1 MPRGLVLVIEDDE
14 WVSSLLSGAIRDAG
28 YDVLVCNTAQAGLD
42 TACERE
48 PDCII
53 CDIDLPDHDGYW
65 FARNVRTQ
73 PSRVSV
79 TPFLF
84 LSALDDQEARLEGFH
99 VGADAYMTKP
109 FRVDEVVAQVGALVQ
124 MASRLRKRRDSL
136 VSIPPS
142 SAVETTAIQ
151 GDLSQMSIATVLTV
165 LELERRTGLVE
176 VVSKKRKVQL
186 EVASGF
192 ITSGTI
198 GGTSSDAITILR
210 TILVWKVGR
219 FSFVPQPDRP
229 PSGNAQPIGH
239 LLLEAVRLEDE
250 SIHNGEQPRSSRG
263 APSTRLSAPSMG
275 GPPSRHGDL
284 GPPSS
289 RAFSE
294 PAKPAPRRAPAVEQ
308 APRANDDSAVEDRK
322 AYYDWADFGAEDAP
336 PPAATAHALEGPS
349 SGDLVPESAYGDDAQ
364 LVEEPDQLTELP
376 EDSLDEIDESP
387 PASEYQLDE
396 NDLEGPAPAY
406 RPAMGGMPRRPGS
419 GQTPAQTGPLR
430 SSFGHGTGPVRPGAL
445 APRLPGAPPPR
456 LTPPA
461 GRPAMGGGL
470 PGPLPR
476 QATAPKN
483 PGGLPGPP
491 PRAAGGPN
499 RLPGPPPR
507 QPIAPS
513 RASGE
518 YTRPSFPGPAP
529 APPLPGAHQKSTPPP
544 LPNAGGASP
553 TRPGLDPGTGPVPRA
568 PALPP
573 RLPSQTRPDLSDSG
587 VRPAPPPL
595 PPHKP
600 QTGPVN
606 DKKR

>member
-28 YDVLVCNTAQAGLD
+28 YDVIVCSTAQAGLD
-42 TACERE
+42 TACDRE

-53 CDIDLPDHDGYW
+53 CDIDLPDNDGYW
-65 FARNVRTQ
+65 VARNVRTQ

-124 MASRLRKRRDSL
+124 MAWRLRKRRDSL
-136 VSIPPS
+136 VSVPPS
-142 SAVETTAIQ
+142 STTETTAIQ

-165 LELERRTGLVE
+165 LELERRTGVVE

-186 EVASGF
+186 DVASGF
-192 ITSGTI
+192 IVSGTI
-198 GGTSSDAITILR
+198 GGTSTDAITILR
-210 TILVWKVGR
+210 SILGWKVGR

-250 SIHNGEQPRSSRG
+250 SVHNGEQPRSSKA

-275 GPPSRHGDL
+275 GPPSRHTDL

-289 RAFSE
+289 KAFAE
-294 PAKPAPRRAPAVEQ
+294 APKPH
-308 APRANDDSAVEDRK
+308 APRAAAAAQAQAHAHDDQEAADRK
-322 AYYDWADFGAEDAP
+322 AYYDWADFGMDEPVAAP
-336 PPAATAHALEGPS
+336 P
-349 SGDLVPESAYGDDAQ
+349 SGGRAEAVPGSQELVPESLYGDEAQ
-364 LVEEPDQLTELP
+364 LVEEPGELTELSA
-376 EDSLDEIDESP
+376 ESLDEVDET

-396 NDLEGPAPAY
+396 EDLEGAPAY
-406 RPAMGGMPRRPGS
+406 RPNSGGAPRRPGM
-419 GQTPAQTGPLR
+419 GLTTTNAGAVRPGAGY
-430 SSFGHGTGPVRPGAL
+430 GAGPVRPGAM
-445 APRLPGAPPPR
+445 APRLPGGPPPR

-461 GRPAMGGGL
+461 RPAVSAGL
-470 PGPLPR
+470 PGPPPGR
-476 QATAPKN
+476 PAPTRTA
-483 PGGLPGPP
+483 GGLPGPP
-491 PRAAGGPN
+491 PRAPGGAT

-507 QPIAPS
+507 QQITPS
-513 RASGE
+513 RTSGE
-518 YTRPSFPGPAP
+518 YPAYTRPSAPGPAP
-529 APPLPGAHQKSTPPP
+529 RAPGQAPGAHSKSTPPP
-544 LPNAGGASP
+544 LPH
-553 TRPGLDPGTGPVPRA
+553 PGTGTGPVPRS
-568 PALPP
+568 PTPPP
-573 RLPSQTRPDLSDSG
+573 RLPTQTRPDLSDSG

-595 PPHKP
+595 PPRHP
-600 QTGPVN
+600 QTGPSN

>member
-28 YDVLVCNTAQAGLD
+28 YDVIVCNTAQAGLD
-42 TACERE
+42 TACDRE

-53 CDIDLPDHDGYW
+53 CDIDLPDNDGYW
-65 FARNVRTQ
+65 VARNVRTQ

-124 MASRLRKRRDSL
+124 MAWRLRQRRNSL
-136 VSIPPS
+136 VSVPPS
-142 SAVETTAIQ
+142 STTETTAIQ

-165 LELERRTGLVE
+165 LELERRTGVVE
-176 VVSKKRKVQL
+176 VISKKRKVQL
-186 EVASGF
+186 DVASGF
-192 ITSGTI
+192 IVTGTI

-210 TILVWKVGR
+210 SILGWKVGR

-250 SIHNGEQPRSSRG
+250 SVHNGEQPRSSKA

-275 GPPSRHGDL
+275 GPPSRHADL

-289 RAFSE
+289 KAFAE
-294 PAKPAPRRAPAVEQ
+294 PAKPIHAPRAPAAA
-308 APRANDDSAVEDRK
+308 APAAHAHDEHEAADRK
-322 AYYDWADFGAEDAP
+322 AYYDWADFGMDEPVAP
-336 PPAATAHALEGPS
+336 PSASRAQAGPS
-349 SGDLVPESAYGDDAQ
+349 SQEVVPESVYGDDAQ
-364 LVEEPDQLTELP
+364 LVEEPEQLTELSA
-376 EDSLDEIDESP
+376 DSLDDVDES
-387 PASEYQLDE
+387 PASEYQLE
-396 NDLEGPAPAY
+396 EEDLDGAPAY
-406 RPAMGGMPRRPGS
+406 RPNSGGAPRRPGVGPS
-419 GQTPAQTGPLR
+419 AMNAGGPLR
-430 SSFGHGTGPVRPGAL
+430 PNVGSTGPVRPGVM
-445 APRLPGAPPPR
+445 APRLPGGPPPR
-456 LTPPA
+456 LTPA
-461 GRPAMGGGL
+461 ARPAVSAGL
-470 PGPLPR
+470 PGPPPR
-476 QATAPKN
+476 QPIPTKTA
-483 PGGLPGPP
+483 GGLPGPP
-491 PRAAGGPN
+491 PRAPGAAA
-499 RLPGPPPR
+499 RLPGPPPK
-507 QPIAPS
+507 QPLGPS
-513 RASGE
+513 RPSGE

-529 APPLPGAHQKSTPPP
+529 APRAPAPGVHSKSQPPP
-544 LPNAGGASP
+544 LPS
-553 TRPGLDPGTGPVPRA
+553 PGTGAMPRS
-568 PALPP
+568 PTPPP
-573 RLPSQTRPDLSDSG
+573 RQATQTRPDLSDSG

-595 PPHKP
+595 PPRHP